1 MPTAPWPLE
10 VVEAV
15 EMVNMAR
22 GPEADVEVA
31 VTVPARRLPMV
42 EVDIVALM
50 ANRLVEVSEV
60 EVDRLKVCPPVQVL
74 ALVRL
79 REAITAPVVGEM
91 VRVPSEF
98 ETDETPAVRQVP
110 LIAKHPVVAL
120 MPLANVEVPVPPT
133 LITPDV

>member
-50 ANRLVEVSEV
+50 ANRLVEVAEV

-74 ALVRL
+74 MFPRL
-79 REAITAPVVGEM
+79 RDATTA
-91 VRVPSEF
+91 
-98 ETDETPAVRQVP
+98 
-110 LIAKHPVVAL
+110 PVVAL

-133 LITPDV
+133 FTMPLVWMLPSVVVAMPTPNPPVR

>member
-1 MPTAPWPLE
+1 M
-10 VVEAV
+10 
-15 EMVNMAR
+15 
-22 GPEADVEVA
+22 EVA

-50 ANRLVEVSEV
+50 ANRLVEVAEV

-74 ALVRL
+74 MFPRL
-79 REAITAPVVGEM
+79 RDATTAPVVGEM

-133 LITPDV
+133 FTMPLVWMLPSVVVAMPTPNPPVR

>member
-1 MPTAPWPLE
+1 M
-10 VVEAV
+10 
-15 EMVNMAR
+15 
-22 GPEADVEVA
+22 EVA
-31 VTVPARRLPMV
+31 VTVTARRLPMV
-42 EVDIVALM
+42 EVDMVALM
-50 ANRLVEVSEV
+50 AKRLVEVAEV

-133 LITPDV
+133 FTMPLVWMLPSVVVAMPTPNPPVR

>member
-1 MPTAPWPLE
+1 M
-10 VVEAV
+10 
-15 EMVNMAR
+15 
-22 GPEADVEVA
+22 EVA

-50 ANRLVEVSEV
+50 ANRLVEVAEV